1 MLDDIQKS
9 FGTPHVND
17 GTQSTEGKAENRY
30 RFSHPRERSTPRDIG
45 YPQDGTDERPCVAN
59 ADEED
64 KVDDVNPPENG
75 SVQASDLQ
83 AVDQLVR
90 PSDKGKQEN

>member
-1 MLDDIQKS
+1 
-9 FGTPHVND
+9 
-17 GTQSTEGKAENRY
+17 
-30 RFSHPRERSTPRDIG
+30 
-45 YPQDGTDERPCVAN
+45 VAN